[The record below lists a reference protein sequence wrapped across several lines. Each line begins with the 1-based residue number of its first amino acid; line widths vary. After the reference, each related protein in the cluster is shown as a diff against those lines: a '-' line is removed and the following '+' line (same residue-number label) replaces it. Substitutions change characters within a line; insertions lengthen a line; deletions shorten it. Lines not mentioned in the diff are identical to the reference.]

1 MCAFNMPQSGMYLD
15 TLYILIRLFVTHTT
29 HPPVLSYGLCRAE
42 FLSDARSTERGTHLI
57 ELDS

>member
-1 MCAFNMPQSGMYLD
+1 MPQSGMYLD